1 MCGVR
6 DDLGLGKGGAG
17 FFGNFFLQFQRLN
30 SKQPSFKWMFFS
42 ETTTKRWGWGMDFR
56 AKNGVKPLKRDFGI
70 PKGERME
77 KSSSRI
83 SFQGQAVSFREDNGV
98 MILRS
103 GFFGWIK
110 HLDTSDMDYK

>member
-1 MCGVR
+1 
-6 DDLGLGKGGAG
+6 
-17 FFGNFFLQFQRLN
+17 
-30 SKQPSFKWMFFS
+30 
-42 ETTTKRWGWGMDFR
+42 MDFG
-56 AKNGVKPLKRDFGI
+56 AKNVVKPLKRDFGI

-83 SFQGQAVSFREDNGV
+83 SLQGQALSFREDNGV

-110 HLDTSDMDYK
+110 HLDTSDMDNKKWDGSNLGGVGIPIAAVSW